1 MSVCCS
7 PCTVGAVIC
16 PELVTEIDAIHV
28 VVVVVNQLGD
38 FECRSG
44 VAIEYCP
51 SIGCVSASVA
61 RAASNTLNE
70 VIICVDFV
78 DGAQHGDG
86 CIIHPNDGENL
97 FVDNN
102 SCQGIPL

>member
-1 MSVCCS
+1 MSVCRS

-16 PELVTEIDAIHV
+16 PELATEIDAIHV
-28 VVVVVNQLGD
+28 VVVVVNQLWD

-70 VIICVDFV
+70 VIIYVDFV
-78 DGAQHGDG
+78 DGA
-86 CIIHPNDGENL
+86 
-97 FVDNN
+97 
-102 SCQGIPL
+102 